1 MLIVSSYTV
10 YLKAELDDI
19 ISTVTFAAPPVGKR
33 SFKEI
38 YDKMIPSFSFHF
50 RNPDGD
56 PASDPNSLAS

>member
-1 MLIVSSYTV
+1 MLIESSFKV

-50 RNPDGD
+50 RNYGD
-56 PASDPNSLAS
+56 PASDPNSKAS